1 MPTSISHLGGRAR
14 VNEPGRYRKKN
25 NKNLMTQGL
34 PTYVG
39 MPQPLRNLIA
49 KRVKPSQAVTKKK
62 PSIKTIRINERDSL
76 FINSAITLTDSGGGK
91 VLLPGIRGPY
101 QFRPTLPATSPG
113 DYAISEDQQILIQS
127 PVGSKISITGKYC
140 VEASLQDAGAPSFDN
155 TDHGF
160 FDFIKIYDSKQSYTN
175 DNNKNN
181 PSPTTTNPGNTSGL
195 LWFSSAEINT
205 EGAPS
210 SGTQLSGA
218 AALNFYFPIR
228 TINKTSTSNQIYVHF
243 YSDGVVVASGFD
255 FQLNIV

>member
-25 NKNLMTQGL
+25 NKNLMAQGL

-49 KRVKPSQAVTKKK
+49 KRVKPSQAVAKKK
-62 PSIKTIRINERDSL
+62 PSIKTTRINETDSL

-91 VLLPGIRGPY
+91 VLLPGIRFFGAGVSWQEKAPDDY
-101 QFRPTLPATSPG
+101 G
-113 DYAISEDQQILIQS
+113 DAETQQILIQS

-140 VEASLQDAGAPSFDN
+140 VESSLDDATPGVYNFDE
-155 TDHGF
+155 GW
-160 FDFIKIYDSKQSYTN
+160 FDFIKIYDSKQSYTTDLN
-175 DNNKNN
+175 KDNAE
-181 PSPTTTNPGNTSGL
+181 PTVTNPANTSGL

-205 EGAPS
+205 EDAGKT
-210 SGTQLSGA
+210 SGTQLSSPA
-218 AALNFYFPIR
+218 REDFYFPIR
-228 TINKTSTSNQIYVHF
+228 TINETSTSNQIYVHF
-243 YSDGVVVASGFD
+243 YSDGGVVASGFD

>member
-25 NKNLMTQGL
+25 NKNLMAQGL

-49 KRVKPSQAVTKKK
+49 KRVKPSQAVAVAKKK
-62 PSIKTIRINERDSL
+62 PSIKTIRINETDSL

-91 VLLPGIRGPY
+91 VLLPGIRTPILG
-101 QFRPTLPATSPG
+101 LVADPG
-113 DYAISEDQQILIQS
+113 DYAISENQQILIQS

-140 VEASLQDAGAPSFDN
+140 VEASLQDAGGNPNFN
-155 TDHGF
+155 PYVGF
-160 FDFIKIYDSKQSYTN
+160 YDFIKIYDSKQSYTADQWRN
-175 DNNKNN
+175 VSD
-181 PSPTTTNPGNTSGL
+181 PATTNPGNTSGL

-210 SGTQLSGA
+210 SGTQLTGA

-228 TINKTSTSNQIYVHF
+228 TINETSTSNQIYIHF
-243 YSDGVVVASGFD
+243 KSDNAVVASGFD